1 MEKITSIKFFL
12 FTHMV
17 LTVSGNEF
25 RAIAMSD
32 EAILVGRAL

>member
-17 LTVSGNEF
+17 LTVSGNDIH
-25 RAIAMSD
+25 AIAMSD
-32 EAILVGRAL
+32 EAIFAKREV